1 MYFERFNIATDSDGN
16 FVRYYRMVQPADAS
30 ISDYINT
37 PFTIQWR
44 VLVYSDAAY
53 AEYQTAT
60 DISNAAMSIA
70 FIDCTCM
77 TVNSPQ
83 FSLTAANS
91 FVKYEDDTWEFPVD
105 HIGDFTVTISDATGL
120 TSSRNSLCGA

>member
-1 MYFERFNIATDSDGN
+1 
-16 FVRYYRMVQPADAS
+16 
-30 ISDYINT
+30 
-37 PFTIQWR
+37 
-44 VLVYSDAAY
+44 
-53 AEYQTAT
+53 
-60 DISNAAMSIA
+60 
-70 FIDCTCM
+70 M